1 MHGNACQTLWL
12 KNEFPTLILSDIF
25 IVTMYIS
32 WEKNEMIQDNIT
44 GLLLLRR
51 ILNLKYTEIIRNYLL
66 KGYQFPLCA
75 NK

>member
-1 MHGNACQTLWL
+1 
-12 KNEFPTLILSDIF
+12 
-25 IVTMYIS
+25 MYIS

-66 KGYQFPLCA
+66 KGYQFPFCA